1 MKRQEWEQRRRG
13 QSSITKP
20 SFREFE
26 ELPWVMMFSFRIF
39 LKLFHLYT
47 YRIPNK
53 MLGKALLH
61 SNPVQPFLRFA
72 TNSKPGRR
80 LNISRKSFPSPD
92 LTITLPGSSS
102 VTTAVIFAGKSLKTS
117 FISFSIRVD
126 RDKKAGLVLFLISS
140 LHVKLLI
147 LS

>member
-1 MKRQEWEQRRRG
+1 MKRQEWEQWRPG
-13 QSSITKP
+13 QTSITKS

-26 ELPWVMMFSFRIF
+26 ELPCVMLNFRP
-39 LKLFHLYT
+39 LQ
-47 YRIPNK
+47 
-53 MLGKALLH
+53 LLH
-61 SNPVQPFLRFA
+61 LCNEMLRKDFLHFSLVQPFLRFA
-72 TNSKPGRR
+72 TNTKPGRR
-80 LNISRKSFPSPD
+80 FNISHKKGQICPD

-102 VTTAVIFAGKSLKTS
+102 VTTVVMFAEKSLKTS

-140 LHVKLLI
+140 LHVKLVI